1 MIVDSAVYKDGK
13 RIAEPASF
21 AELAGAAR
29 KGKGVAWLGL
39 HEPTEEELTSVARE
53 FELHELAVEDAVHAH
68 QRPKLEWYGEVMFL
82 VLRPARYIDETETVE
97 FGEIHVFVGPNFV
110 ITIRHGEASELGR
123 LRQSLESRPDLLRR
137 GPMAIVHAVVDR
149 VVDDYA
155 PVVAGVENDVDEIES
170 EVFGGARNVSRRT
183 YELIRE
189 VIEFRRAIHPLPDI
203 LVHLMRDR
211 DIGDEEKRYL
221 RDVHDH
227 ALRIQE
233 QVDSFHELLRSILS
247 VNLTLE
253 TKALSEA
260 GNKQNEEVKKIS
272 AWAAILFAPTIVG
285 TVYGMNFDHM
295 PELHCEVRLPDGA
308 RDDAR
313 RLGRAST
320 SSSDGAA
327 GSELQRR
334 ADEAHALVHAIERRV
349 RDVGGLLGALLH
361 QPEQRAL
368 VRAQLVVALPER
380 RQQRRPPPRRR
391 PP

>member
-1 MIVDSAVYKDGK
+1 VIVDSAVYKDGK
-13 RIAEPASF
+13 RVAEPASF

-29 KGKGVAWLGL
+29 KGDGVAWLGL
-39 HEPTEEELTSVARE
+39 HEATEDELTSIARE
-53 FELHELAVEDAVHAH
+53 FDLHELAVEDAVHAH

-82 VLRPARYIDETETVE
+82 VLRPARYVDESETVE

-123 LRQSLESRPDLLRR
+123 LRHSLESRPDLLSR

-149 VVDDYA
+149 VVDDYV
-155 PVVAGVENDVDEIES
+155 PVVEGVENDVDEIES

-189 VIEFRRAIHPLPDI
+189 VIEFRRAIHPLADI
-203 LVHLMRDR
+203 LVNLMRNR
-211 DIGDEEKRYL
+211 DLGDEEKRYL

-227 ALRIQE
+227 TLRIQE

-295 PELHCEVRLPDGA
+295 PELHWRYGYA
-308 RDDAR
+308 MA
-313 RLGRAST
+313 LGMMLTVS
-320 SSSDGAA
+320 
-327 GSELQRR
+327 
-334 ADEAHALVHAIERRV
+334 
-349 RDVGGLLGALLH
+349 VGLYLLF
-361 QPEQRAL
+361 
-368 VRAQLVVALPER
+368 
-380 RQQRRPPPRRR
+380 RRR
-391 PP
+391 GWI

>member
-1 MIVDSAVYKDGK
+1 VIVDSAVYKDGK

-29 KGKGVAWLGL
+29 KGDGVAWLGL
-39 HEPTEEELTSVARE
+39 HEATEDELTSIARE
-53 FELHELAVEDAVHAH
+53 FDLHELAVEDAVHAH

-82 VLRPARYIDETETVE
+82 VLLPARYVDETETVE

-110 ITIRHGEASELGR
+110 VTIRHGEASELGR
-123 LRQSLESRPDLLRR
+123 LRHSLESRPDLLSR

-149 VVDDYA
+149 VVDDYV
-155 PVVAGVENDVDEIES
+155 PVVEGVENDVDEIES

-189 VIEFRRAIHPLPDI
+189 VIEFRRAIHPLADI
-203 LVHLMRDR
+203 LVNLMRNR
-211 DIGDEEKRYL
+211 DLGDEEKRYL

-227 ALRIQE
+227 TLRIQE

-295 PELHCEVRLPDGA
+295 PELHWRYGYA
-308 RDDAR
+308 MA
-313 RLGRAST
+313 LGMMLTVS
-320 SSSDGAA
+320 
-327 GSELQRR
+327 
-334 ADEAHALVHAIERRV
+334 
-349 RDVGGLLGALLH
+349 VGLYLLF
-361 QPEQRAL
+361 
-368 VRAQLVVALPER
+368 
-380 RQQRRPPPRRR
+380 RRR
-391 PP
+391 GWI

>member
-1 MIVDSAVYKDGK
+1 VIVDSAVYKDGK

-29 KGKGVAWLGL
+29 KGDGVAWLGL
-39 HEPTEEELTSVARE
+39 HEATEDELTSIARE
-53 FELHELAVEDAVHAH
+53 FGLHELAVEDAVHAH

-82 VLRPARYIDETETVE
+82 VLRPARYVDESETVE

-123 LRQSLESRPDLLRR
+123 LRHSLESRPDLLSR

-149 VVDDYA
+149 VVDDYV
-155 PVVAGVENDVDEIES
+155 PVVEGVENDVDEIES

-189 VIEFRRAIHPLPDI
+189 VIEFRRAIHPLADI
-203 LVHLMRDR
+203 LVNLMRNR
-211 DIGDEEKRYL
+211 DLGDEEKRYL

-227 ALRIQE
+227 TLRIQE

-295 PELHCEVRLPDGA
+295 PELHWRYGYA
-308 RDDAR
+308 MA
-313 RLGRAST
+313 LGMMLTVS
-320 SSSDGAA
+320 
-327 GSELQRR
+327 
-334 ADEAHALVHAIERRV
+334 
-349 RDVGGLLGALLH
+349 VGLYLLF
-361 QPEQRAL
+361 
-368 VRAQLVVALPER
+368 
-380 RQQRRPPPRRR
+380 RRR
-391 PP
+391 GWI

>member
-1 MIVDSAVYKDGK
+1 VIVDSAVYKDGK

-29 KGKGVAWLGL
+29 AGQGVAWLGL
-39 HEPTEEELTSVARE
+39 HEATEEELTSVARE

-110 ITIRHGEASELGR
+110 ITIRHGAASELGR
-123 LRQSLESRPDLLRR
+123 LRHSLESRPDLLGR
-137 GPMAIVHAVVDR
+137 GPMAVVHAVVDR
-149 VVDDYA
+149 VVDDYV
-155 PVVAGVENDVDEIES
+155 PVVEGVENDVDEIES
-170 EVFGGARNVSRRT
+170 EIFGGARNVSRRT

-203 LVHLMRDR
+203 LVRLMRDH
-211 DIGDEEKRYL
+211 DLEAEEKRYL

-227 ALRIQE
+227 TIRIQE

-295 PELHCEVRLPDGA
+295 PELHTRFGYPMA
-308 RDDAR
+308 
-313 RLGRAST
+313 LG
-320 SSSDGAA
+320 
-327 GSELQRR
+327 LM
-334 ADEAHALVHAIERRV
+334 
-349 RDVGGLLGALLH
+349 
-361 QPEQRAL
+361 
-368 VRAQLVVALPER
+368 VAVSLSLYVLF
-380 RQQRRPPPRRR
+380 RRR
-391 PP
+391 GWI

>member
-1 MIVDSAVYKDGK
+1 VIVDSAVYKDGK
-13 RIAEPASF
+13 RVAEPASF

-29 KGKGVAWLGL
+29 KGDGVAWLGL
-39 HEPTEEELTSVARE
+39 HEATEDELTSIARE
-53 FELHELAVEDAVHAH
+53 FGLHELAVEDAVHAH

-82 VLRPARYIDETETVE
+82 VLRPARYVDESETVE

-123 LRQSLESRPDLLRR
+123 LRHSLESRPDLLSR

-149 VVDDYA
+149 VVDDYV
-155 PVVAGVENDVDEIES
+155 PVVEGVENDVDEIES

-189 VIEFRRAIHPLPDI
+189 VIEFRRAIHPLADI
-203 LVHLMRDR
+203 LVNLMRNR
-211 DIGDEEKRYL
+211 DLGDEEKRYL

-227 ALRIQE
+227 TLRIQE

-295 PELHCEVRLPDGA
+295 PELHWRYGYA
-308 RDDAR
+308 MA
-313 RLGRAST
+313 LGMMLTVS
-320 SSSDGAA
+320 
-327 GSELQRR
+327 
-334 ADEAHALVHAIERRV
+334 
-349 RDVGGLLGALLH
+349 VGLYLLF
-361 QPEQRAL
+361 
-368 VRAQLVVALPER
+368 
-380 RQQRRPPPRRR
+380 RRR
-391 PP
+391 GWI

>member
-1 MIVDSAVYKDGK
+1 
-13 RIAEPASF
+13 
-21 AELAGAAR
+21 
-29 KGKGVAWLGL
+29 
-39 HEPTEEELTSVARE
+39 
-53 FELHELAVEDAVHAH
+53 
-68 QRPKLEWYGEVMFL
+68 
-82 VLRPARYIDETETVE
+82 
-97 FGEIHVFVGPNFV
+97 
-110 ITIRHGEASELGR
+110 
-123 LRQSLESRPDLLRR
+123 
-137 GPMAIVHAVVDR
+137 MAIVHAVVDR

-189 VIEFRRAIHPLPDI
+189 VIEFRRAIHPLPDF

-227 ALRIQE
+227 TLRIQE

-285 TVYGMNFDHM
+285 TVYGMNFEHM
-295 PELHCEVRLPDGA
+295 PELALEVRLPDGA

-313 RLGRAST
+313 R
-320 SSSDGAA
+320 
-327 GSELQRR
+327 
-334 ADEAHALVHAIERRV
+334 
-349 RDVGGLLGALLH
+349 VGGPLPALQTSRLDLST
-361 QPEQRAL
+361 PA
-368 VRAQLVVALPER
+368 R
-380 RQQRRPPPRRR
+380 RYSYHAMTATMR
-391 PP
+391 

>member
-1 MIVDSAVYKDGK
+1 VIVDSAVYKDGK

-29 KGKGVAWLGL
+29 KGDGVAWLGL
-39 HEPTEEELTSVARE
+39 HEATEDELTSIARE
-53 FELHELAVEDAVHAH
+53 FDLHELAVEDAVHAH

-82 VLRPARYIDETETVE
+82 VLRPARYVDETETVE

-110 ITIRHGEASELGR
+110 VTIRHGEASELGR
-123 LRQSLESRPDLLRR
+123 LRHSLESRPDLLSR

-155 PVVAGVENDVDEIES
+155 PVIAGVENDVDEIES

-203 LVHLMRDR
+203 LVRLMRDH
-211 DIGDEEKRYL
+211 DLGDEEKRYL

-227 ALRIQE
+227 TLRIQE

-295 PELHCEVRLPDGA
+295 PELHWRYGYA
-308 RDDAR
+308 MA
-313 RLGRAST
+313 
-320 SSSDGAA
+320 
-327 GSELQRR
+327 
-334 ADEAHALVHAIERRV
+334 
-349 RDVGGLLGALLH
+349 VGMMLTVSVGLYLLF
-361 QPEQRAL
+361 
-368 VRAQLVVALPER
+368 
-380 RQQRRPPPRRR
+380 RRR
-391 PP
+391 GWI

>member
-1 MIVDSAVYKDGK
+1 MIVDSAVYRDGT
-13 RIAEPASF
+13 RIAETASF
-21 AELAGAAR
+21 EELAAAAR
-29 KGKGVAWLGL
+29 RGMGVAWIGL
-39 HEPTEEELTSVARE
+39 HEPTEQELTAIARE

-68 QRPKLEWYGEVMFL
+68 QRPKLEWYGEVLFL
-82 VLRPARYIDETETVE
+82 VLRPARYLDETETVE

-123 LRQSLESRPDLLRR
+123 LRHLLESRPDLLRR

-155 PVVAGVENDVDEIES
+155 PVIAGVENDVDEIES

-203 LVHLMRDR
+203 LVRLMRDH
-211 DIGDEEKRYL
+211 DLGDEEKRYL

-227 ALRIQE
+227 SIRIQE
-233 QVDSFHELLRSILS
+233 QVDALHELLRSILS

-295 PELHCEVRLPDGA
+295 PELNW
-308 RDDAR
+308 
-313 RLGRAST
+313 RLGYPLALGLMLLVS
-320 SSSDGAA
+320 
-327 GSELQRR
+327 GSLY
-334 ADEAHALVHAIERRV
+334 ALF
-349 RDVGGLLGALLH
+349 
-361 QPEQRAL
+361 
-368 VRAQLVVALPER
+368 
-380 RQQRRPPPRRR
+380 RRR
-391 PP
+391 GWI

>member
-1 MIVDSAVYKDGK
+1 VIVDSAVYKDGK

-21 AELAGAAR
+21 AELAAAAR
-29 KGKGVAWLGL
+29 EGNGVAWLGL
-39 HEPTEEELTSVARE
+39 YGPTEEELTAVARE

-68 QRPKLEWYGEVMFL
+68 QRPKLERYRDVLFL

-123 LRQSLESRPDLLRR
+123 LRQSLESRPDLLRK
-137 GPMAIVHAVVDR
+137 GPMAIVHAVVDT
-149 VVDDYA
+149 VVDDYG
-155 PVVAGVENDVDEIES
+155 PVVDGVENDVDEIES

-203 LVHLMRDR
+203 LVRLMRDH
-211 DIGDEEKRYL
+211 DIGEEEKRYL

-227 ALRIQE
+227 TIRIQE

-285 TVYGMNFDHM
+285 TVYGMNFEHM
-295 PELHCEVRLPDGA
+295 PELHTRFGYPMA
-308 RDDAR
+308 
-313 RLGRAST
+313 LGMMLAVS
-320 SSSDGAA
+320 
-327 GSELQRR
+327 L
-334 ADEAHALVHAIERRV
+334 
-349 RDVGGLLGALLH
+349 GLYLLF
-361 QPEQRAL
+361 
-368 VRAQLVVALPER
+368 
-380 RQQRRPPPRRR
+380 RRR
-391 PP
+391 GWI

>member
-29 KGKGVAWLGL
+29 ERKGVAWLGL

-123 LRQSLESRPDLLRR
+123 LRTSLESRPDLMRR
-137 GPMAIVHAVVDR
+137 GPMAIVYAVVDR

-170 EVFGGARNVSRRT
+170 EVFGEARNVSRRT

-203 LVHLMRDR
+203 LVHLMRDH
-211 DIGDEEKRYL
+211 DIGAEEKRYL

-227 ALRIQE
+227 TLRIQE
-233 QVDSFHELLRSILS
+233 QVDAFHELLRSILS

-295 PELHCEVRLPDGA
+295 PELNWRYGYA
-308 RDDAR
+308 MA
-313 RLGRAST
+313 LGMMLTVS
-320 SSSDGAA
+320 
-327 GSELQRR
+327 
-334 ADEAHALVHAIERRV
+334 
-349 RDVGGLLGALLH
+349 VGLYFLF
-361 QPEQRAL
+361 
-368 VRAQLVVALPER
+368 
-380 RQQRRPPPRRR
+380 RRR
-391 PP
+391 GWI

>member
-1 MIVDSAVYKDGK
+1 MIVDSAVYKDGA

-21 AELAGAAR
+21 AELAAAAR
-29 KGKGVAWLGL
+29 QGDGVAWLGL

-82 VLRPARYIDETETVE
+82 VLRPARYIDKTETVE

-123 LRQSLESRPDLLRR
+123 LRKSLESHPDLLSR

-149 VVDDYA
+149 VVDDYG

-189 VIEFRRAIHPLPDI
+189 VIEFRRAIHPLPSI
-203 LVHLMRDR
+203 LVNLMRDR
-211 DIGDEEKRYL
+211 DCGEEEKRYL

-227 ALRIQE
+227 TLRIQE

-295 PELHCEVRLPDGA
+295 PELHWRYGYA
-308 RDDAR
+308 MA
-313 RLGRAST
+313 LGMMLTIS
-320 SSSDGAA
+320 
-327 GSELQRR
+327 
-334 ADEAHALVHAIERRV
+334 
-349 RDVGGLLGALLH
+349 VGLYLLF
-361 QPEQRAL
+361 
-368 VRAQLVVALPER
+368 
-380 RQQRRPPPRRR
+380 RRR
-391 PP
+391 GWI

>member
-1 MIVDSAVYKDGK
+1 VIVDSAVYKDGK

-29 KGKGVAWLGL
+29 KGDGVAWLGL
-39 HEPTEEELTSVARE
+39 HEATEDELTSIARE
-53 FELHELAVEDAVHAH
+53 FGLHELAVEDAVHAH

-82 VLRPARYIDETETVE
+82 VLRPARYVDESETVE

-123 LRQSLESRPDLLRR
+123 LRHSLESRPDLLSR

-149 VVDDYA
+149 VVDDYV
-155 PVVAGVENDVDEIES
+155 PVVEGVENDVDEIES

-189 VIEFRRAIHPLPDI
+189 VIEFRRAVHPLADI
-203 LVHLMRDR
+203 LVNLMRNR
-211 DIGDEEKRYL
+211 DLGDEEKRYL

-227 ALRIQE
+227 TLRIQE

-295 PELHCEVRLPDGA
+295 PELHWRYGYA
-308 RDDAR
+308 MA
-313 RLGRAST
+313 LGMMLTVS
-320 SSSDGAA
+320 
-327 GSELQRR
+327 
-334 ADEAHALVHAIERRV
+334 
-349 RDVGGLLGALLH
+349 VGLYLLF
-361 QPEQRAL
+361 
-368 VRAQLVVALPER
+368 
-380 RQQRRPPPRRR
+380 RRR
-391 PP
+391 GWI